1 MVQHL
6 EQVCI
11 LLRLLEVG
19 RMQMCP
25 RIRMGLKQVLD
36 AQAIINARLAV
47 LKVDYNHF
55 THTLT
60 TTVLE
65 FIIIS

>member
-1 MVQHL
+1 
-6 EQVCI
+6 
-11 LLRLLEVG
+11 
-19 RMQMCP
+19 
-25 RIRMGLKQVLD
+25 MGLKQVLD
-36 AQAIINARLAV
+36 AQAIINAKLAV